1 MYDLC
6 TRPEQPPEPEP
17 EQPPEPEPEQP
28 PEPEPE
34 QPVSAANTEDMEG
47 RCHGEA
53 EAPGQQNRIQQ
64 DRGTK
69 TEEHGNT
76 TTTTN
81 GDSMDKANLDTTS
94 TTVTTPVTPKR
105 HNSLY
110 KDLNDCEVGGFRKN
124 GTDYGFLMR
133 QNSELLRSLDEMEKT
148 CNHLREENVLLRKS
162 SAPETE
168 EKVKRLRRKNIELA
182 VIARRLE
189 DRAHKLQEANLKM
202 VNAPAPVE
210 QYKRAFARQR
220 ARDLAQHADTLLSKD
235 KEIAALQQEC
245 REMETRLGTAKGSPV
260 PSGVVEFERLLRE
273 SQKEVLRLQR
283 QLSISSSRVI
293 SSRVISPKDT
303 SCKDTSCEETS
314 FRVTSPK
321 DISSRVTSAKDTSC
335 KDTSSRLTSSKDTSC
350 KDTSSRVTSS
360 KDASPKD
367 TSSRVTSPKAISSR
381 VTSYK
386 DTSCKDTSSRVTS
399 SKDTSCKDTSSRVTS
414 SKDTSCKDTSS
425 RVTSPKDICSRVTS
439 PKDPSSRVTSPKDPS
454 SRVTFLKDASW
465 KDTSSKDACCRVAS
479 CKDTSC
485 KDTSCKDPSGRK
497 HNGHERPCI
506 TKEEREEKVAAETQF
521 LALNEAPA
529 RCEETPREE
538 EGPRV
543 IPTPPGPAP
552 TPSHSHQKEHTE
564 DQRLQLLECELSK
577 KRKECEDLEHEVR
590 KRQKGCLDL
599 ESQLEDERGK
609 NGHLEEE
616 ADLLRRK
623 AQLLDQTWVENEE
636 LREHLSEVTAQ
647 RDSGL
652 KENQRLRVK
661 LDNLEQVLKH
671 MREVAERRQQ
681 LELEHEQALAIL
693 KFKQNEIKRL
703 QRAEFFAKR
712 EHEGV
717 VQMLESKVRELEDKC
732 HSQREQFS
740 LLSHE
745 LETFR
750 LQAGKLDLSG
760 STILTNPPLC
770 HLTNGVGLTGDVA
783 TTLRMG
789 ANPHAAGLTR
799 SPTVKHRELPTISLT
814 KSSSTPKSASDT
826 THLSPK
832 SAESHHSP
840 HHSPRRTSPTPHEVD
855 TASEVEELDIDVSP
869 APYTALRGA
878 SQLQVFIARYSYNP
892 YDGPN
897 DNPEVELPLTAG
909 EYIYV
914 YGGMDDDGFYEGELM
929 DGRRGLVPSNFVER
943 VSDDDMISAHVPE
956 GTDIS
961 HNSLLDSSLH
971 SASHQHHLC
980 LGGPGTSERTDP
992 TSAASVPVSLSVPSG
1007 EQFPSDPSLPAPLTN
1022 GLDLDLEVGVGT
1034 VPYPRKLTLIKQLA
1048 KSIIISWDGPL
1059 VPAGWGNVWSYNV
1072 YVDQELK
1079 LNVPFGSQTKAV
1091 LERLDVTL
1099 KAYRVSVQSLT
1110 ERGNSD
1116 QLRCSLLVG
1125 RDVCVAPTQLRVDR
1139 VTATSAS
1146 LAWLPSNSNYVH
1158 VVSLNEEEM
1167 ELVKAG
1173 SYSLCLGNL
1182 TPSLQYTVKVEAQPH
1197 QTPWEIPQERR
1208 EHKTATTTFTTLAAG
1223 PPDAPLGVQLEQGPS
1238 PGIALISWLP
1248 VTIDAAGT
1256 SNGVRVTGYTIY
1268 ADKRK
1273 VLEVSS
1279 PTAGSA
1285 LMGPSQIQSL
1295 MAAHE
1300 LTVRTMSAHGESI
1313 DSVPVN
1319 VPVKL
1324 SNIMTGQAS
1333 AASCSSSTPIC
1344 QSTPVH
1350 QSPPYQSTPI
1360 RQSTPI
1366 YQSPPYQSPPV
1377 HQSTPVHQSPSY
1389 QSPLMHQ
1396 STPVH
1401 QSPSYQSPLMHQ
1413 STPVHQSPS
1422 YQSPLMHQ
1430 STPVHQSPSYQSPLM
1445 HQSTPVHQSPSYQSP
1460 PVHQSTPV
1468 HQSPSYQSPPVHQS
1482 TPVHQSPPYQS
1493 PLMHQ
1498 STPVHQSAPY
1508 QSPPVHQSTP
1518 VHQSPP
1524 YLSSSPPFQPQS
1536 PSYGNSAAKVSTLP
1550 YATASPPLDVAHAM
1564 GPNGALHTE
1573 ACSPHPASYA
1583 EVWANPLA
1591 KSPVPPWAALAV
1603 LEAMSSPVALNYQA
1617 KLPSVPSAY
1626 QAMLPSVPSA
1636 YQAMLPSVPS
1646 AYQAMLPSVPSA
1658 YQAMLPSASHINTTS
1673 PHLGPAAA
1681 TEQSRADTDRP
1692 RVLRPVM
1699 SITDFLPVE
1708 DDSRVNLST
1717 PEPYP
1722 TPPKALVPPAG
1733 DLINPLDTQPLRPPR
1748 APSPLESEPDYSMER
1763 PTTRLVSMEEFL
1775 SQDQDT
1781 GFNRQQRYTAGPME
1795 PESSRGSDLSDI
1807 LEEEEDDLYSD
1818 PPGSALAR
1826 GYTTG
1831 ANRPDQWE
1839 VPDSDEEIVEKIL
1852 KLPPQAQTQA
1862 YHYHQQGHHHHN
1874 EHLFSI
1880 PEVTDDEDNSVDYTH
1895 RRHRRQSQAGP
1906 SHHPDDPHYHSPR
1919 HQPQPHHHHHHHSSR
1934 PEANEPS
1941 PRHSG
1946 GAVFRAQNR
1955 VHYTDTEDSISH
1967 PEEGLLDT
1975 GGSRDVWVPR
1985 ATKKAHHGG
1994 GGSKAGTMALVGG
2007 LGDRLRR
2014 EALLR
2019 SQMAVAAFTTQATG
2033 HTPGLGSH
2041 PVSKNVRKV
2050 NSPVGSVTEIDL
2062 EYGTDEE
2069 EPLTYDP
2076 GERGEVVLDQ
2086 MSSEWW
2092 VEGVQPE
2099 PRPRL
2104 RGKPALQAIIATAAE
2119 WESGRDLSME
2129 AGAGWSGQPGLSP
2142 KLTRSEVIHQLKES
2156 MDHSWPIGDNEVR
2169 IFVALFPYD
2178 PVNMSPNP
2186 DAAEEELPF
2195 REGQIIKIYG
2205 DKDSDGF
2212 YRGESSGRH
2221 GYVPCNMVSEIQVED
2236 EETRE
2241 TLLQQGF
2248 LSTATN
2254 MEKIGTRSHA
2264 QLPRRPVPP
2273 PKPRRSRKVEAAAL
2287 WEDSLDSSSQGPS
2300 QSDVATAN
2308 PADTGPRRMKAI
2320 FDYDPRESS
2329 PNADIEV
2336 ELTFGAGDIIYVFG
2350 DMDDDGFFYGD
2361 LNGHKGLV
2369 PSNFLQAAPE
2379 AAGKAPPFDSQPPS
2393 VAEPRTESQVSL
2405 STFPE
2410 EVPHPPIH
2418 TGLTGPVHTHPPL
2431 HTGLTGPAHTH
2442 PPLHTELTGPVHTH
2456 PPLHT
2461 ELTGPVHTHPPLH
2474 TELTGPVHTHPPLHT
2489 ELTGPVHTHPPLHIE
2504 LTGPVHTHP
2513 PLHIELT
2520 GPVHTHPPLHTELTG
2535 PVHTHPPLHI
2545 ELTGPVHT
2553 DHQHLDP
2560 SAAAAMMKPSSMDPA
2575 PTPSLSTSPPHVP
2588 AESPP
2593 QTDVS
2598 PPGKK
2603 KKGLFSKGK
2612 KLFKKLGSSKKD

>member
-28 PEPEPE
+28 
-34 QPVSAANTEDMEG
+34 VSAANTDDMEG
-47 RCHGEA
+47 RCRGEA

-64 DRGTK
+64 DRDTK

-76 TTTTN
+76 TTITN

-148 CNHLREENVLLRKS
+148 CNHLREENGLLRKS

-235 KEIAALQQEC
+235 KEIAVLQQEC

-293 SSRVISPKDT
+293 SPKDT
-303 SCKDTSCEETS
+303 SCKDTSCEDTS
-314 FRVTSPK
+314 FRATSPK
-321 DISSRVTSAKDTSC
+321 DISSRVTSAKDTSCKDTSSRLSSSKDTSC

-360 KDASPKD
+360 KD
-367 TSSRVTSPKAISSR
+367 TSSRVTSPKDISSR

-386 DTSCKDTSSRVTS
+386 DTSCKDTSRVTS
-399 SKDTSCKDTSSRVTS
+399 SKDTSCKDTSSRV
-414 SKDTSCKDTSS
+414 
-425 RVTSPKDICSRVTS
+425 
-439 PKDPSSRVTSPKDPS
+439 
-454 SRVTFLKDASW
+454 
-465 KDTSSKDACCRVAS
+465 TSSKDACCRVAS

-485 KDTSCKDPSGRK
+485 KDTSCKDTSCKDPSGKK

-506 TKEEREEKVAAETQF
+506 TKEEREEKVAAETQL

-552 TPSHSHQKEHTE
+552 TPSHSHQKEHIE

-717 VQMLESKVRELEDKC
+717 VQLLESKVRELEDKC
-732 HSQREQFS
+732 HSQSEQFS

-760 STILTNPPLC
+760 STILTNPPHC
-770 HLTNGVGLTGDVA
+770 HLTNGVGLTGEVA

-789 ANPHAAGLTR
+789 ATPHAAGLTR

-840 HHSPRRTSPTPHEVD
+840 HHNPRRTSPTPHEVD

-1007 EQFPSDPSLPAPLTN
+1007 EQYPSDPSLPAPLTN

-1208 EHKTATTTFTTLAAG
+1208 EHKTATTTFITLAAG

-1319 VPVKL
+1319 VPAKL

-1333 AASCSSSTPIC
+1333 AVSCSS
-1344 QSTPVH
+1344 
-1350 QSPPYQSTPI
+1350 STPI
-1360 RQSTPI
+1360 RQSTPVH
-1366 YQSPPYQSPPV
+1366 QSPPYQSPPV
-1377 HQSTPVHQSPSY
+1377 HQSTPVHQSPPTSHP
-1389 QSPLMHQ
+1389 QCISQPL
-1396 STPVH
+1396 STSRPLPVT
-1401 QSPSYQSPLMHQ
+1401 PSASVNPC
-1413 STPVHQSPS
+1413 
-1422 YQSPLMHQ
+1422 
-1430 STPVHQSPSYQSPLM
+1430 
-1445 HQSTPVHQSPSYQSP
+1445 P
-1460 PVHQSTPV
+1460 PVATLPVTPSASV
-1468 HQSPSYQSPPVHQS
+1468 NPCPPVATLPV
-1482 TPVHQSPPYQS
+1482 TPNASVNSCSPVA
-1493 PLMHQ
+1493 PLPV
-1498 STPVHQSAPY
+1498 TPNASVNSC
-1508 QSPPVHQSTP
+1508 PPVAPLPVTP
-1518 VHQSPP
+1518 SASVNSCPP
-1524 YLSSSPPFQPQS
+1524 VAPLPVF
-1536 PSYGNSAAKVSTLP
+1536 VTTLP
-1550 YATASPPLDVAHAM
+1550 APIPILWELSCQSVHAALRHCLAATRRRHAM
-1564 GPNGALHTE
+1564 GPNRALHTE

-1603 LEAMSSPVALNYQA
+1603 LEAMSSPVALN
-1617 KLPSVPSAY
+1617 
-1626 QAMLPSVPSA
+1626 
-1636 YQAMLPSVPS
+1636 
-1646 AYQAMLPSVPSA
+1646 YQAMLPSVPSA

-1831 ANRPDQWE
+1831 ANR
-1839 VPDSDEEIVEKIL
+1839 
-1852 KLPPQAQTQA
+1852 
-1862 YHYHQQGHHHHN
+1862 
-1874 EHLFSI
+1874 
-1880 PEVTDDEDNSVDYTH
+1880 
-1895 RRHRRQSQAGP
+1895 
-1906 SHHPDDPHYHSPR
+1906 
-1919 HQPQPHHHHHHHSSR
+1919 
-1934 PEANEPS
+1934 
-1941 PRHSG
+1941 
-1946 GAVFRAQNR
+1946 
-1955 VHYTDTEDSISH
+1955 
-1967 PEEGLLDT
+1967 
-1975 GGSRDVWVPR
+1975 
-1985 ATKKAHHGG
+1985 
-1994 GGSKAGTMALVGG
+1994 
-2007 LGDRLRR
+2007 
-2014 EALLR
+2014 
-2019 SQMAVAAFTTQATG
+2019 
-2033 HTPGLGSH
+2033 
-2041 PVSKNVRKV
+2041 
-2050 NSPVGSVTEIDL
+2050 
-2062 EYGTDEE
+2062 
-2069 EPLTYDP
+2069 
-2076 GERGEVVLDQ
+2076 
-2086 MSSEWW
+2086 
-2092 VEGVQPE
+2092 
-2099 PRPRL
+2099 
-2104 RGKPALQAIIATAAE
+2104 
-2119 WESGRDLSME
+2119 ESGRDLSME

-2264 QLPRRPVPP
+2264 QLPHRPVPP
-2273 PKPRRSRKVEAAAL
+2273 PKPRRSKKVEAAAL
-2287 WEDSLDSSSQGPS
+2287 WDDSLDSSSQDPS

-2410 EVPHPPIH
+2410 EVPHPPLHTGLTGPVHTHPPLHTGLTGPVHTHPPLHTGLTGPVHTHPPLHTGLTGPVHTHPPLHTGLTGPVHTHPPLHTGLTGPVHTHPPLH

-2442 PPLHTELTGPVHTH
+2442 PPLHTGLTGPAHTHPPLHTGLTGPAHTHPPLHTGLTGPVHTHPPLHTGLTGPVHTHPPLHTGLTGPAHTHPPLHTGLTGPVHTH

-2461 ELTGPVHTHPPLH
+2461 EL
-2474 TELTGPVHTHPPLHT
+2474 
-2489 ELTGPVHTHPPLHIE
+2489 
-2504 LTGPVHTHP
+2504 
-2513 PLHIELT
+2513 
-2520 GPVHTHPPLHTELTG
+2520 
-2535 PVHTHPPLHI
+2535 
-2545 ELTGPVHT
+2545 
-2553 DHQHLDP
+2553 
-2560 SAAAAMMKPSSMDPA
+2560 
-2575 PTPSLSTSPPHVP
+2575 
-2588 AESPP
+2588 
-2593 QTDVS
+2593 
-2598 PPGKK
+2598 
-2603 KKGLFSKGK
+2603 
-2612 KLFKKLGSSKKD
+2612 